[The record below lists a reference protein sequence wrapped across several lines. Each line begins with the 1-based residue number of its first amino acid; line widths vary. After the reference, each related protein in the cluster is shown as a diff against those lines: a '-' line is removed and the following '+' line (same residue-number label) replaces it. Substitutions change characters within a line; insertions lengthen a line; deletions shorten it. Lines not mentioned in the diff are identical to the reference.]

1 VLSTPTQLEHLVG
14 RRSARIGVL
23 SDTHI
28 PESQPALWPQVL
40 DAFAGVDAILHGGD
54 LHDVELLDV
63 LDEVAPTLAARGNGE
78 DGSGGRPVQPE
89 RPNLR
94 DAWTIEV
101 ADVRI
106 GLTHELPIPEF
117 PPALVLADERARIFG
132 DAALDVLVYGHTHVE
147 SIDVIDSILCLNPG
161 SPTYPH
167 NLEAQLGTIAFLHI
181 DAGRAEASVWQ
192 LTEGGVEPFDWSRWR
207 RR

>member
-1 VLSTPTQLEHLVG
+1 VLSTRTELEHLVG

-28 PESQPALWPQVL
+28 PESQPTLWPQVL
-40 DAFAGVDAILHGGD
+40 DAFADVDVILHGGD

-63 LDEVAPTLAARGNGE
+63 LGAVAPTLAARGNGE
-78 DGSGGRPVQPE
+78 EGSGGRPVQPD

-94 DAWTIEV
+94 DAWTIDV
-101 ADVRI
+101 ADVRV

-117 PPALVLADERARIFG
+117 PPRLVLADERVRIFG
-132 DAALDVLVYGHTHVE
+132 DARLDVLVYGHTHVE
-147 SIDVIDSILCLNPG
+147 AIDVIDSILCVNPG
-161 SPTYPH
+161 SPTFPH
-167 NLEAQLGTIAFLHI
+167 NLEAQLGTIAFVQI
-181 DAGRAEASVWQ
+181 DDGRPEASVWQ
-192 LTEGGVEPFDWSRWR
+192 LTECGIEPFDWSRR